1 MRVLLLSTVL
11 YLAGIAVLLYVRPP
25 LIFHADGRWKEFG
38 LGGGEDVTVF
48 PLWMFCI
55 LWAFVSYFISRTF
68 FAEGAFNALQAT
80 TSAAAAITSLTTRV
94 TPMSRRNVVD
104 DEDSGP
110 APGPSPQNLVEPLPV
125 EGPTGGQ
132 AGGRGRGRRGARLP
146 PKMPKGYYVYVGG
159 SDDEE
164 DAPPA

>member
-11 YLAGIAVLLYVRPP
+11 YLAGIAVLLYIRPP

-48 PLWMFCI
+48 PLWMFCT

-68 FAEGAFNALQAT
+68 FLEGAFNALQAT

-94 TPMSRRNVVD
+94 TPMSRRNVISE
-104 DEDSGP
+104 DEESGP

-132 AGGRGRGRRGARLP
+132 AGGGRRRRSAARS

-164 DAPPA
+164 DAPAA